1 MPLVDGVILVT
12 TFGKTLKVNLQST
25 VETLRLTD
33 KKILGIIQR
42 IREKKG
48 DAGYGYGETTQNEF
62 RG

>member
-1 MPLVDGVILVT
+1 MVT

-33 KKILGIIQR
+33 KKILGIVQR